1 MQVIRFASSLTGDR
15 TASVLGKNES
25 NFVALEEAAIPGTRG
40 VKVKTKEESK
50 ALFGKKIII
59 IKKKIENSA
68 AA

>member
-40 VKVKTKEESK
+40 V
-50 ALFGKKIII
+50 
-59 IKKKIENSA
+59 
-68 AA
+68 